1 MSSKSR
7 KKLLL
12 MGKSGS
18 GKTSMRAII
27 FKSQLAADTRR
38 LSATIDVESSQIRF
52 LGGLRLD
59 LWDCGGQDSF
69 MDSHLTAQSST
80 VFRSVHSLIY
90 IFDAE
95 SPDLLTHDTHYFLK
109 CLSALSTQNP
119 TSSSTSSASST
130 PLSAPTSTLNDSTT
144 TTGEEDSSG
153 PMVFVLLHKMDLV
166 PLEQQQSKFQEFE
179 KEVGTKA
186 RDSGWKGGLKFMAT
200 SIWNET
206 LYRAWSIVVS
216 HLMPSLSLLR
226 HHLSTYLS
234 LTSSLEL
241 VLFERTTFLVISS
254 VTKKL
259 EDMNEEEKRLVSG
272 WEERRF
278 ERVSTMVKGFKGS
291 CNKLNLPFASL
302 SLSSQNYTTHL
313 DSLTPETYLL
323 IISPRSSGPGVGG
336 VSPATVEMNLKGVR
350 EFFGRLEGIGGNSS
364 SSSLG
369 NGGK

>member
-1 MSSKSR
+1 MSSSSHKSR

-95 SPDLLTHDTHYFLK
+95 SPDLVSHDSHYFVK
-109 CLSALSTQNP
+109 CLSQLATQSRTQP
-119 TSSSTSSASST
+119 ASSSASASQ
-130 PLSAPTSTLNDSTT
+130 AAD
-144 TTGEEDSSG
+144 E

-166 PLEQQQSKFQEFE
+166 PVDQQATKFAEFE
-179 KEVGTKA
+179 REVGAKA
-186 RDSGWKGGLKFMAT
+186 RESGWTGGLKFMAT

-216 HLMPSLSLLR
+216 HLMPSLDVLR
-226 HHLSTYLS
+226 HHLETYLA
-234 LTSSLEL
+234 LTQSLEL

-254 VTKKL
+254 VTKDRR
-259 EDMNEEEKRLVSG
+259 DMNDDERRLVTA

-291 CNKLNLPFASL
+291 CNKLHLPFTSL
-302 SLSSQNYTTHL
+302 SLSSHNYTTHL

-323 IISPRSSGPGVGG
+323 IIAPRNGSAGVA
-336 VSPATVEMNLKGVR
+336 PASQAAVEMNLRGVR
-350 EFFGRLEGIGGNSS
+350 EFFGGLEGIGG
-364 SSSLG
+364 G
-369 NGGK
+369 GGAITNGGAAK

>member
-119 TSSSTSSASST
+119 TATSSTPSSNAST
-130 PLSAPTSTLNDSTT
+130 PLSTPTTATFSNDDAN
-144 TTGEEDSSG
+144 GDDSG

-166 PLEQQQSKFQEFE
+166 PLEQQQTKFQEFE

-186 RDSGWKGGLKFMAT
+186 RESGWKGGLKFMAT

-226 HHLSTYLS
+226 HHLETYLS

-254 VTKKL
+254 VTKKR
-259 EDMNEEEKRLVSG
+259 EDMSEEEERLIG
-272 WEERRF
+272 NWEERRF

-291 CNKLNLPFASL
+291 CNKLHLPFTSL
-302 SLSSQNYTTHL
+302 TLSSRNYTTHL

-323 IISPRSSGPGVGG
+323 IIARRNTSSGGAAAA
-336 VSPATVEMNLKGVR
+336 SAASVEMNLKGVR
-350 EFFGRLEGIGGNSS
+350 EFFGGLEGIGGGSS
-364 SSSLG
+364 ST
-369 NGGK
+369 GGK

>member
-69 MDSHLTAQSST
+69 MDSHLTSQSST

-109 CLSALSTQNP
+109 CLSALSTQ
-119 TSSSTSSASST
+119 TSSSSTTSSSNSAT
-130 PLSAPTSTLNDSTT
+130 PLAAPASTSSGTNEDGVG
-144 TTGEEDSSG
+144 GENSG

-166 PLEQQQSKFQEFE
+166 PIEQQQTKFQEFE
-179 KEVGTKA
+179 REVGAKA
-186 RDSGWKGGLKFMAT
+186 RESGWKGGLKFMAT

-226 HHLSTYLS
+226 HHLESYLS

-259 EDMNEEEKRLVSG
+259 EDMNEEEKRLVKG

-291 CNKLNLPFASL
+291 CNKLHLPFTSL
-302 SLSSQNYTTHL
+302 SLSSTNYTTLL
-313 DSLTPETYLL
+313 DALTPETYLL
-323 IISPRSSGPGVGG
+323 IVAPRNSTNGG
-336 VSPATVEMNLKGVR
+336 GGGGATAASVELNLKGVR
-350 EFFGRLEGIGGNSS
+350 EFFGGLEGIGAGSS
-364 SSSLG
+364 

>member
-119 TSSSTSSASST
+119 TSSSSASST
-130 PLSAPTSTLNDSTT
+130 PLSAPTSTPNDSSA
-144 TTGEEDSSG
+144 GEDSG

-186 RDSGWKGGLKFMAT
+186 RESGWKGGLKFMAT

-226 HHLSTYLS
+226 HHLENYLS

-254 VTKKL
+254 VTKKR
-259 EDMNEEEKRLVSG
+259 EDMTEDEKRLVSG

-291 CNKLNLPFASL
+291 CNKLHLPFTSL

-323 IISPRSSGPGVGG
+323 IIAPRSSGVGA
-336 VSPATVEMNLKGVR
+336 SPAAVEMNLKGVR
-350 EFFGRLEGIGGNSS
+350 EFFGKLEGIGGTSS
-364 SSSLG
+364 G
-369 NGGK
+369 NGVK